1 MDPRWTYS
9 ITTHAALNNE
19 NTNLPRATSPVPGPI
34 CRRELARSHTTK
46 PPRFHRASTRK
57 ASSLHRDEISQ
68 PRLALKATGEHPR
81 LGPTFPLPRSA
92 VVGPNGR
99 RRAAVR
105 RGPDHLALLHEHA
118 VVRAPIFEIIT
129 GLDKTI
135 FLGG

>member
-1 MDPRWTYS
+1 MNFTLESTRL
-9 ITTHAALNNE
+9 HL
-19 NTNLPRATSPVPGPI
+19 
-34 CRRELARSHTTK
+34 LARSHTTK

-57 ASSLHRDEISQ
+57 ASSLHRDEISR

-105 RGPDHLALLHEHA
+105 RGPGRLALLHEHA
-118 VVRAPIFEIIT
+118 VVGAPIFEIST
-129 GLDKTI
+129 GLDKTV
-135 FLGG
+135 FLRG

>member
-1 MDPRWTYS
+1 M
-9 ITTHAALNNE
+9 I
-19 NTNLPRATSPVPGPI
+19 
-34 CRRELARSHTTK
+34 ARSHTTK

-92 VVGPNGR
+92 MVGPNGR

-105 RGPDHLALLHEHA
+105 RGPGRLALLHEHA
-118 VVRAPIFEIIT
+118 VVGAPIFEIST
-129 GLDKTI
+129 GLDKPV
-135 FLGG
+135 FLRG

>member
-1 MDPRWTYS
+1 MASRQYCSYTAVYGVYIFSKTLDARNHGS
-9 ITTHAALNNE
+9 
-19 NTNLPRATSPVPGPI
+19 R
-34 CRRELARSHTTK
+34 LARSHTTK

-105 RGPDHLALLHEHA
+105 RGPGRLALLHEHA
-118 VVRAPIFEIIT
+118 VVGAPIFEIST
-129 GLDKTI
+129 GLDKTV
-135 FLGG
+135 FLRG

>member
-1 MDPRWTYS
+1 MPDGGKNVSETRVGGRIAGPRTS
-9 ITTHAALNNE
+9 
-19 NTNLPRATSPVPGPI
+19 RAS
-34 CRRELARSHTTK
+34 RERGASVIVARSHTTK

-57 ASSLHRDEISQ
+57 APPLHGDEISQ

-105 RGPDHLALLHEHA
+105 RGPGRLALLHEHA
-118 VVRAPIFEIIT
+118 VVGAPIFEIST
-129 GLDKTI
+129 GLDKTV
-135 FLGG
+135 FLRG